1 MKKFDKVRVWDLM
14 AYGKIEQVLI
24 FIDESD
30 EYPFKTIFESDIEDY
45 KKGDA
50 VLFKSHK
57 NAELIEEEFDVDEF
71 LDDDKIGRN
80 YNFLNFA
87 DKKFNCFESRKEW
100 KQMHHKIK
108 TLLRMEAWAKHYNE
122 VDGFVADWENQQQD
136 KWGIQQSYKITV
148 ERYNSLNTFIFQIC
162 VASKE
167 RAEQMLEKFKT
178 DLEKIFNNK
187 IK

>member
-1 MKKFDKVRVWDLM
+1 MKKFDKVRVWDTI
-14 AYGKIEQVLI
+14 KNPSFERVLI

-45 KKGDA
+45 TKGDA
-50 VLFKSHK
+50 VLFQSHK
-57 NAELIEEEFDVDEF
+57 NAELIEEEFNVDEY
-71 LDDDKIGRN
+71 LSDDEIEIN

-87 DKKFNCFESRKEW
+87 DKKFNYFESRKEW
-100 KQMHHKIK
+100 KRMRHKIK

-122 VDGFVADWENQQQD
+122 VDGFVANWSDENQRN
-136 KWGIQQSYKITV
+136 WGV
-148 ERYNSLNTFIFQIC
+148 VFGNSNKFKVDCYYVNNIFIFQIC

-167 RAEQMLEKFKT
+167 RANQMLEKFRT

-187 IK
+187 